1 MIDEKTHIYHGNGTK
16 DLGRRNELMLEQSF
30 LGGAHS
36 IRLCCYGRIQSGAR
50 GSGDTDPPEKSQVLR
65 NTGTNPPKDRSNL
78 KYAVCLEGV
87 WVLVAG

>member
-1 MIDEKTHIYHGNGTK
+1 M
-16 DLGRRNELMLEQSF
+16 
-30 LGGAHS
+30 GGS
-36 IRLCCYGRIQSGAR
+36 RV

-65 NTGTNPPKDRSNL
+65 NIGTNPPKDRSNL